1 MVLRCARFARG
12 SSAKKNNTSCN
23 NYDSEKKNC
32 MNVCISREID
42 ILVSISFKSLTHF
55 ISIPQ
60 LLVEKSVIIRFFI
73 KENNYHYIGIR

>member
-1 MVLRCARFARG
+1 MQPSTAHLHI
-12 SSAKKNNTSCN
+12 
-23 NYDSEKKNC
+23 C
-32 MNVCISREID
+32 MYVSVERLNVCISREID